1 MNKKQPQ
8 ERTTM
13 EKKNFRPDKIMTYF
27 RAEWKVLALITVSG
41 LIYNLGLMAGPWFE
55 GKMAGCLMQIL
66 TGAEHFPAMLRLALA
81 YVIVIGTVQL
91 ARYIKRFY
99 VRRFANNVN
108 RRMKRILYRTLVH
121 KSRVELEKEGAGNV
135 ITKAISDVDD
145 CVEGMRKFT
154 TEIFD
159 TGVALLG
166 YVCMLLYYD
175 WRLALCSLIFPPFS
189 YIIAE
194 KMKRIVQTT
203 GAAYKEQTGKLNAA
217 TLDRITNAIT
227 YRVFGCEKER
237 GENYEVHLKEYE
249 HAAVKANIWN
259 AALPPVYKVI
269 AMAGTVMILY
279 FGSRNILGM
288 GWTSWDVAAFTTF
301 LACYTK
307 LSDKSSKAAKLFNAV
322 HKAQVSWKRIH
333 PYMERATEAVEE
345 DEIAEK
351 KNYSTENCGEA
362 MKTDQEGGTE
372 DKTERDIS
380 RSGAMGCEKQNEE
393 EQASNE
399 KNHEKCLSQRTK
411 EDRNAEKVITADHLT
426 FAYPGSDPIFK
437 DISFTAKPGQ
447 IIGITG
453 PVACGK
459 STLGKSFLCEYP
471 YEGHLT
477 YGGRELSS
485 YTENERSRIVGYL
498 GHDPEL
504 LGDSVE
510 NNVLLGDDDNVWTW
524 LKDVCF
530 DEEVREMEEK
540 EKTVVGNGGVR
551 LSGGQAVRLALARTL
566 CHGKPVL
573 VLDDPFSALDRNTEK
588 QVFEHVKELS
598 KDRIVFLIS
607 HRLYL
612 FPEFDQVIWMDQKM
626 GTCSSHEKL
635 MAENPQYAELYRAQ
649 VSEKEEKE
657 ELIAEGERKSEV
669 DSAQIYG
676 NLTESNGTEENRD
689 SKETSSGLNGKTVE
703 RRQK

>member
-1 MNKKQPQ
+1 
-8 ERTTM
+8 M
-13 EKKNFRPDKIMTYF
+13 EKKNFRPDKIMAYF

-66 TGAEHFPAMLRLALA
+66 TGTERFPAMLRLSLA

-108 RRMKRILYRTLVH
+108 RRMKRILYRTLIH
-121 KSRVELEKEGAGNV
+121 KSRVELEKEGTGNV

-159 TGVALLG
+159 TGVALFG

-175 WRLALCSLIFPPFS
+175 WRLTLCSLIFPPFS

-203 GAAYKEQTGKLNAA
+203 GAAYKEQTGKLNAV

-288 GWTSWDVAAFTTF
+288 GWTTWDVAVFTTF

-333 PYMERATEAVEE
+333 PYMERAAETVEK
-345 DEIAEK
+345 DEIAAQNE
-351 KNYSTENCGEA
+351 NYSAESSDKDVKAGP
-362 MKTDQEGGTE
+362 GGSAAR
-372 DKTERDIS
+372 K
-380 RSGAMGCEKQNEE
+380 SGQ
-393 EQASNE
+393 QSE
-399 KNHEKCLSQRTK
+399 KNSVK
-411 EDRNAEKVITADHLT
+411 ENVVAADHLT

-485 YTENERSRIVGYL
+485 YTENERSRIIGYL

-524 LKDVCF
+524 LRAVCF

-540 EKTVVGNGGVR
+540 EKTVVGNSGVR
-551 LSGGQAVRLALARTL
+551 LSGGQAARLALARTL

-626 GTCSSHEKL
+626 GTCSSHERL

-649 VSEKEEKE
+649 VSEKDENILSSEKKDDPD
-657 ELIAEGERKSEV
+657 GEQK
-669 DSAQIYG
+669 YG
-676 NLTESNGTEENRD
+676 DTE
-689 SKETSSGLNGKTVE
+689 
-703 RRQK
+703 

>member
-1 MNKKQPQ
+1 
-8 ERTTM
+8 M
-13 EKKNFRPDKIMTYF
+13 EKKNFRPDKIMMYF

-66 TGAEHFPAMLRLALA
+66 TGTERFPAMLRLAPA

-108 RRMKRILYRTLVH
+108 RRMKRILYRTLIH

-159 TGVALLG
+159 TGVALFG

-175 WRLALCSLIFPPFS
+175 WRLALCSMIFPPFS

-203 GAAYKEQTGKLNAA
+203 GAAYKKQTGKLNAV

-249 HAAVKANIWN
+249 QAAVKANIWN
-259 AALPPVYKVI
+259 AALPSVYKVI

-279 FGSRNILGM
+279 FGSENILGM

-301 LACYTK
+301 LACYAK

-333 PYMERATEAVEE
+333 PYMERASEAVEK
-345 DEIAEK
+345 DEIA
-351 KNYSTENCGEA
+351 A
-362 MKTDQEGGTE
+362 
-372 DKTERDIS
+372 
-380 RSGAMGCEKQNEE
+380 QNENYNAE
-393 EQASNE
+393 SSDKDVKNGPGGSAVHKSGQQSE
-399 KNHEKCLSQRTK
+399 KNSVK
-411 EDRNAEKVITADHLT
+411 ENVAVADHLT

-437 DISFTAKPGQ
+437 EISFTAKPGQ
-447 IIGITG
+447 IVGITG

-485 YTENERSRIVGYL
+485 YTENERSRIIGYL

-524 LKDVCF
+524 LRAVCF

-540 EKTVVGNGGVR
+540 EKTVVGNSGVR
-551 LSGGQAVRLALARTL
+551 LSGGQAARLALARTL

-626 GTCSSHEKL
+626 GTCSSHERL

-649 VSEKEEKE
+649 VSEKDENILSSEKKDHPD
-657 ELIAEGERKSEV
+657 G
-669 DSAQIYG
+669 AQKYEDI
-676 NLTESNGTEENRD
+676 E
-689 SKETSSGLNGKTVE
+689 
-703 RRQK
+703 

>member
-1 MNKKQPQ
+1 
-8 ERTTM
+8 M
-13 EKKNFRPDKIMTYF
+13 EKKNFRPDKIMAYF

-41 LIYNLGLMAGPWFE
+41 LIYNLGLVAGPWFE

-66 TGAEHFPAMLRLALA
+66 TGTERFPAMLRLALA

-99 VRRFANNVN
+99 VRRFSNNVN
-108 RRMKRILYRTLVH
+108 RRMKRILYRTLIH
-121 KSRVELEKEGAGNV
+121 KSRVELEKEGTGNV

-159 TGVALLG
+159 TGVALFG

-175 WRLALCSLIFPPFS
+175 WRLTLCSLIFPPFS

-203 GAAYKEQTGKLNAA
+203 GAAYKEQTGKLNAV

-249 HAAVKANIWN
+249 QAAVKANIWN

-288 GWTSWDVAAFTTF
+288 GWTTWDVAAFTTF

-333 PYMERATEAVEE
+333 PYMERAAEAVEK
-345 DEIAEK
+345 DEIAAQNE
-351 KNYSTENCGEA
+351 NYSAESSDKDVKAGS
-362 MKTDQEGGTE
+362 EGSAAR
-372 DKTERDIS
+372 K
-380 RSGAMGCEKQNEE
+380 SGQ
-393 EQASNE
+393 QSE
-399 KNHEKCLSQRTK
+399 KNSVK
-411 EDRNAEKVITADHLT
+411 ENVVAADHLT

-510 NNVLLGDDDNVWTW
+510 NNVLLGDEDNVWIW
-524 LKDVCF
+524 LRAVCL

-540 EKTVVGNGGVR
+540 EKTVVGNSGVR
-551 LSGGQAVRLALARTL
+551 LSGGQAARLALARTL

-626 GTCSSHEKL
+626 GTCSSHERL

-649 VSEKEEKE
+649 VSEKDENILSSEKKDHPD
-657 ELIAEGERKSEV
+657 G
-669 DSAQIYG
+669 AQKYED
-676 NLTESNGTEENRD
+676 TE
-689 SKETSSGLNGKTVE
+689 
-703 RRQK
+703 

>member
-1 MNKKQPQ
+1 
-8 ERTTM
+8 M

-81 YVIVIGTVQL
+81 YVIVTGTVQL
-91 ARYIKRFY
+91 ARYIKRFH

-194 KMKRIVQTT
+194 RMKRIVQTT
-203 GAAYKEQTGKLNAA
+203 GAAYKEQTGKFNAA

-333 PYMERATEAVEE
+333 PYMERAAEAVEE

-351 KNYSTENCGEA
+351 KENYSVESA
-362 MKTDQEGGTE
+362 
-372 DKTERDIS
+372 DKHVKIGAES
-380 RSGAMGCEKQNEE
+380 SAAHRSGQ
-393 EQASNE
+393 QSE
-399 KNHEKCLSQRTK
+399 KNSGRE
-411 EDRNAEKVITADHLT
+411 NVVIADHLT

-524 LKDVCF
+524 LKAVCL
-530 DEEVREMEEK
+530 DEEVQEMEEK
-540 EKTVVGNGGVR
+540 EKTVVGNSGVR
-551 LSGGQAVRLALARTL
+551 LSGGQAARLALARTL

-612 FPEFDQVIWMDQKM
+612 FPEFDQVIWMDQKR
-626 GTCSSHEKL
+626 GTCSSHERL

-657 ELIAEGERKSEV
+657 ELIAEGEGKSEA
-669 DSAQIYG
+669 DSAQ
-676 NLTESNGTEENRD
+676 SNGTEENRD

>member
-1 MNKKQPQ
+1 
-8 ERTTM
+8 M
-13 EKKNFRPDKIMTYF
+13 EKKNFRPDRILTYF
-27 RAEWKVLALITVSG
+27 RDEWKTLIWITISG
-41 LIYNLGLMAGPWFE
+41 LIYNLGLMAGPWSE
-55 GKMAGCLMQIL
+55 GKMAGCLMRIL
-66 TGAEHFPAMLRLALA
+66 TGAEQFSAMLRLAFF

-159 TGVALLG
+159 TGVALFG

-175 WRLALCSLIFPPFS
+175 WRIALISLIFPPFS
-189 YIIAE
+189 YMIAE
-194 KMKRIVQTT
+194 KMKAVVQRT
-203 GAAYKEQTGKLNAA
+203 GAAYKEETGRLNTE

-227 YRVFGCEKER
+227 YRVYGCERER
-237 GENYEVHLKEYE
+237 GEHYEACLTEYE
-249 HAAVKANIWN
+249 QAAVKANIWN
-259 AALPPVYKVI
+259 AALPPVYRVI

-279 FGSRNILGM
+279 FGSRNIVGI

-301 LACYTK
+301 LSCYTK

-322 HKAQVSWKRIH
+322 QKAQVSWKRIH
-333 PYMERATEAVEE
+333 PYMERAAGTVVE
-345 DEIAEK
+345 DEIAVREEK
-351 KNYSTENCGEA
+351 ISIENCGEA
-362 MKTDQEGGTE
+362 MNADWEGGTE
-372 DKTERDIS
+372 DKTR
-380 RSGAMGCEKQNEE
+380 M
-393 EQASNE
+393 
-399 KNHEKCLSQRTK
+399 K
-411 EDRNAEKVITADHLT
+411 EVGKMEKVITADHLT
-426 FAYPGSDPIFK
+426 FAYPGSDPIFR
-437 DISFTAKPGQ
+437 DISFTAMPGQ

-477 YGGRELSS
+477 YGSRELSS
-485 YTENERSRIVGYL
+485 YTEQERSRIVGYL

-510 NNVLLGDDDNVWTW
+510 NNMLLGDDDDVWTW
-524 LKDVCF
+524 LKAVCL
-530 DEEVREMEEK
+530 DEEVWEMEEK
-540 EKTVVGNGGVR
+540 EKTVVGNSGVR
-551 LSGGQAVRLALARTL
+551 LSGGQAARLALARTL
-566 CHGKPVL
+566 CHKKPIL
-573 VLDDPFSALDRNTEK
+573 VLDDPFSALDRRTEK
-588 QVFEHVKELS
+588 QVFEHVKAYS

-612 FPEFDQVIWMDQKM
+612 FPELDQVIWMDRKM
-626 GTCSSHEKL
+626 GVCKSHERM
-635 MAENPQYAELYRAQ
+635 MAENLQYAELYRAQ
-649 VSEKEEKE
+649 VSKKEAKEECS
-657 ELIAEGERKSEV
+657 LTGER
-669 DSAQIYG
+669 
-676 NLTESNGTEENRD
+676 
-689 SKETSSGLNGKTVE
+689 
-703 RRQK
+703 RRK

>member
-1 MNKKQPQ
+1 
-8 ERTTM
+8 M
-13 EKKNFRPDKIMTYF
+13 EKKNFRPDKIMAYF

-41 LIYNLGLMAGPWFE
+41 LIYNLGLVAGPWFE

-66 TGAEHFPAMLRLALA
+66 TGTERFPAMLRLALA

-108 RRMKRILYRTLVH
+108 RRMKRILYRTLIH
-121 KSRVELEKEGAGNV
+121 KSRVELEKEGTGNV

-159 TGVALLG
+159 TGVALFG

-175 WRLALCSLIFPPFS
+175 WRLTLCSLIFPPFS

-203 GAAYKEQTGKLNAA
+203 GAAYKEQTGKLNTV

-288 GWTSWDVAAFTTF
+288 GWTTWDVAVFTTF

-333 PYMERATEAVEE
+333 PYMERAAEAVEK
-345 DEIAEK
+345 DEIAAQNE
-351 KNYSTENCGEA
+351 NYSAESSDKDVKAGS
-362 MKTDQEGGTE
+362 EGSAVR
-372 DKTERDIS
+372 K
-380 RSGAMGCEKQNEE
+380 SGQ
-393 EQASNE
+393 QSE
-399 KNHEKCLSQRTK
+399 KNSVK
-411 EDRNAEKVITADHLT
+411 ENVVAADHLT

-510 NNVLLGDDDNVWTW
+510 NNVLLGNDDNVWTW
-524 LKDVCF
+524 LRAVCL

-540 EKTVVGNGGVR
+540 EKTVVGNSGVR
-551 LSGGQAVRLALARTL
+551 LSGGQAARLALARTL

-626 GTCSSHEKL
+626 GTCSSHERL

-649 VSEKEEKE
+649 VSEKDENILSSKKKGDPD
-657 ELIAEGERKSEV
+657 GEQK
-669 DSAQIYG
+669 YG
-676 NLTESNGTEENRD
+676 DTE
-689 SKETSSGLNGKTVE
+689 
-703 RRQK
+703 

>member
-1 MNKKQPQ
+1 
-8 ERTTM
+8 M
-13 EKKNFRPDKIMTYF
+13 EKKNFRPDKIMAYF

-41 LIYNLGLMAGPWFE
+41 LIYNLGLVAGPWFE

-66 TGAEHFPAMLRLALA
+66 TGTERFPAMLRLALA

-108 RRMKRILYRTLVH
+108 RRMKRILYRTLIH
-121 KSRVELEKEGAGNV
+121 KSRVELEKEGTGNV

-159 TGVALLG
+159 TGVALFG

-175 WRLALCSLIFPPFS
+175 WRLTLCSLIFPPFS

-203 GAAYKEQTGKLNAA
+203 GAAYKEQTGKLNAV
-217 TLDRITNAIT
+217 TLERITNAIT

-249 HAAVKANIWN
+249 QAAVKANIWN

-288 GWTSWDVAAFTTF
+288 GWTTWDVAVFTTF

-333 PYMERATEAVEE
+333 PYMERAAEAVEK
-345 DEIAEK
+345 DEIAAQNE
-351 KNYSTENCGEA
+351 NYSAESFDKDVKNGS
-362 MKTDQEGGTE
+362 EGSAAS
-372 DKTERDIS
+372 K
-380 RSGAMGCEKQNEE
+380 SGQ
-393 EQASNE
+393 QSE
-399 KNHEKCLSQRTK
+399 KNSVK
-411 EDRNAEKVITADHLT
+411 ENVAVADHLT

-437 DISFTAKPGQ
+437 EISFTAKPGQ
-447 IIGITG
+447 IVGITG

-485 YTENERSRIVGYL
+485 YTENERSRIIGYL

-510 NNVLLGDDDNVWTW
+510 NNVLLGDEDNVWTW
-524 LKDVCF
+524 LRAVCL

-540 EKTVVGNGGVR
+540 EKTVVGNSGVR
-551 LSGGQAVRLALARTL
+551 LSGGQAARLALARTL

-626 GTCSSHEKL
+626 GTCSSHERL

-649 VSEKEEKE
+649 VSEKDENILSSEKKDHPD
-657 ELIAEGERKSEV
+657 GV
-669 DSAQIYG
+669 
-676 NLTESNGTEENRD
+676 
-689 SKETSSGLNGKTVE
+689 
-703 RRQK
+703 